1 MIKFAKAMRDSR
13 IILEYTPE
21 DYDPRWLWANIQS
34 RGRAVVSKV
43 FKFERSDLITEPNDA
58 DFDGDI
64 DGFVYRFWF
73 ATRTRGYY
81 RIEGR
86 RLGIPN
92 PVLIAQDIEL
102 SRRLFAAHRD
112 ISIFS
117 RIADLLDP
125 EQEIVIGGERE
136 DAIPYSEFERLL
148 SKFPGTIEL
157 NRYAAARVSDVLGQY
172 FDGMKDAR
180 AHYEEYLSRHKAL
193 LPDEPLVVAEL
204 LQTELDKYQ
213 LIRRTVADWLE
224 FADSRA
230 ERDWQKLIVTFLLL
244 IFPKYVAVLQN
255 VRIADSY
262 SRPGTIGHRN
272 LDIALVDAAGNLDV
286 IEIKKPHDVQL
297 LAKTH
302 YRKNRVPSR
311 ELTGTIMQA
320 EKYLFHLSKWGTAG
334 ERELNARYAREL
346 PPGLEILITNPKALL
361 ILGRDRQGDGASLL
375 DPELRVD
382 YEVIRR
388 KYANMIDIMTYDDL
402 LRRLDN
408 IIASLERRLSPRCD
422 LWPTS
427 D

>member
-1 MIKFAKAMRDSR
+1 MIRFAKAMRDSR

-21 DYDPRWLWANIQS
+21 EFNPRWLWTNIQS
-34 RGRAVVSKV
+34 RGRGVVSKV
-43 FKFERSDLITEPNDA
+43 FKVERSDLITEPTDA
-58 DFDGDI
+58 DFDDDI
-64 DGFVYRFWF
+64 DDFVYRFQF
-73 ATRTRGYY
+73 ATRSRGYY

-92 PVLIAQDIEL
+92 PVLIAQDIAL

-112 ISIFS
+112 ISIFR

-136 DAIPYSEFERLL
+136 DAIPYSEFDRLL

-180 AHYEEYLSRHKAL
+180 AHYEDYLSRHKAI
-193 LPDEPLVVAEL
+193 LPDEPLVFVEL
-204 LQTELDKYQ
+204 LQTELEKYQ

-224 FADSRA
+224 SAASRA

-244 IFPKYVAVLQN
+244 IFPKYVAILQN

-262 SRPGTIGHRN
+262 SRRGTVGHRN

-334 ERELNARYAREL
+334 ERELNTRYAREL
-346 PPGLEILITNPKALL
+346 PPGLEISITSPKAVL

-382 YEVIRR
+382 YEIIRR

-408 IIASLERRLSPRCD
+408 IIASLEQRLGPRSD
-422 LWPTS
+422 L
-427 D
+427 